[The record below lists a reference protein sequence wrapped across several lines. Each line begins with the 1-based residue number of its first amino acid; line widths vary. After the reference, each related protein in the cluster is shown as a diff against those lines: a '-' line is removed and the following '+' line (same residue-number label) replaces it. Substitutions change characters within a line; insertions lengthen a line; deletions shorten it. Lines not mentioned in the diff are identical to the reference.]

1 VRLSD
6 GRCSGRISQHV
17 ETREGT
23 RIVLLVPSD
32 ARPEAGAFDREVWES
47 CSAEHAYA
55 LPGDEAAAE
64 GLSPSA

>member
-1 VRLSD
+1 M
-6 GRCSGRISQHV
+6 